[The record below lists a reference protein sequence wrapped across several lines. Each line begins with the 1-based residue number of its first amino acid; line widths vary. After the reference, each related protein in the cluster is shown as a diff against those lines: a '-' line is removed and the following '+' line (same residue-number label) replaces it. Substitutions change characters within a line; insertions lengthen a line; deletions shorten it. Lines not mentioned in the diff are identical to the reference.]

1 METRCNGVRPQAQFS
16 GQDANHAPSKKR
28 ETGSDGKEERN
39 GDGCQRTRRA
49 PGSKEYSP
57 MRENGYFMRG
67 FSGMRAG
74 VQKVPNLLPL
84 NTGGHAVLNS
94 IVAPIDARRCLWHTL
109 DF

>member
-1 METRCNGVRPQAQFS
+1 
-16 GQDANHAPSKKR
+16 
-28 ETGSDGKEERN
+28 
-39 GDGCQRTRRA
+39 
-49 PGSKEYSP
+49 